1 MTGRNGR
8 SGGKVDTKMGGKKM
22 EKIYSEKA
30 PAAVG
35 PYSQAVVINGFVYTS
50 GQIALDP
57 VSGELVGETIEEQA
71 EQVMKNLMA
80 ILKAAGTKPEN
91 TVKTLC
97 FLTDIN
103 DFAAFNEVYAKY
115 FTEKPARSCVGVQS
129 LPKGAMCEVE
139 VIASVD

>member
-1 MTGRNGR
+1 MQ
-8 SGGKVDTKMGGKKM
+8 
-22 EKIYSEKA
+22 KISTQNA

-35 PYSQAVVINGFVYTS
+35 PYSQAIEANGMIYTS

-57 VSGELVGETIEEQA
+57 ASGQLVGTTITEQA
-71 EQVMKNLMA
+71 EQVMKNLVTV
-80 ILKAAGTKPEN
+80 LEAAGTKPEN
-91 TVKTLC
+91 AVKTLC

-129 LPKGAMCEVE
+129 LPKGAICEVE
-139 VIASVD
+139 VIAVK